1 MKDKEE
7 DLALFLEMRKREK
20 ERNSLLLLH
29 TSEDFDPPLGSK
41 PGGSPIFKIVSSTPH
56 KTASDDFL
64 NSDSEK
70 NDYDW
75 LLTPPGTPLFP
86 SLEMESNKSTLGQ
99 IVTPKARPTA
109 LKSRVSPQYDLWIL
123 SYQSLQLHYL
133 NATKFCDSIS
143 NGIAMNL
150 SSWCIFLFS
159 LFSCS
164 CLVKLI

>member
-1 MKDKEE
+1 MNRSFRAAESKMQAPVQQQRQGRSLGAVVKDKEE

-41 PGGSPIFKIVSSTPH
+41 PGVSPIFKIVSSTPR
-56 KTASDDFL
+56 KTVSDDFL
-64 NSDSEK
+64 NSDGEK

-109 LKSRVSPQYDLWIL
+109 LKSR
-123 SYQSLQLHYL
+123 
-133 NATKFCDSIS
+133 
-143 NGIAMNL
+143 GIGTSKRVPDVL
-150 SSWCIFLFS
+150 
-159 LFSCS
+159 
-164 CLVKLI
+164 